1 MKPFVRAFVAV
12 DISPSVRTEAR
23 KALKDAA
30 AAFPNVKWVDDEN
43 FHVTLKFLG
52 SVPTTDLHRVVRAVE
67 TACRGFEQFDLLFEG
82 VGAFPNAENPRTI
95 WIGVGE
101 GVREIRRLASR
112 IDDEM
117 AKIGYPPENREFSPH
132 LTVGRARQKDRE
144 ETFSGG
150 LSRMLAERANVF
162 IGTSPVDAVVVYS
175 SELERGGPKYEPLA
189 EIELSPLGAGDDEDA
204 FDPRNFDDETELKRV
219 ADADGADL
227 KAHFPEKIDSGFDV
241 DALDEDVEAELRRI
255 CGGEFVDRSNA
266 KKNGGSDKLGKPGK
280 SERPRPG
287 AKPALPTLDDVPE
300 LDDADLSDFDF
311 FRDARR
317 GAKKSSD
324 SAPNSNNRRPPR
336 RK

>member
-1 MKPFVRAFVAV
+1 MKPFVRAFIAV

-23 KALKDAA
+23 KALKDVA

-95 WIGVGE
+95 WIGVGD

-144 ETFSGG
+144 ESFAGG
-150 LSRMLAERANVF
+150 LSRMISERANVF

-175 SELERGGPKYEPLA
+175 SELERGGPKYEALA
-189 EIELSPLGAGDDEDA
+189 EIELSPLGSGDEDDADA
-204 FDPRNFDDETELKRV
+204 FDPRNFDDEAELKRV
-219 ADADGADL
+219 ADADAADL
-227 KAHFPEKIDSGFDV
+227 TAHFPEKLDSGFDV

-266 KKNGGSDKLGKPGK
+266 KKNAAKNGGSGKLGKP
-280 SERPRPG
+280 SRPRPG
-287 AKPALPTLDDVPE
+287 AKPAFPTVDDVPE
-300 LDDADLSDFDF
+300 LDELDLSEFDF
-311 FRDARR
+311 FR
-317 GAKKSSD
+317 GAQKNG
-324 SAPNSNNRRPPR
+324 ATQNSNKRRPPR